1 MLLRSSLLLLLAL
14 VCLPTPGRAA
24 QGEERLGARLEARLA
39 GGEALPGDGLRVIVK
54 LREHAAASPRTGRA
68 ERRAAIAAR
77 QQAVLDGIPAEGF
90 RLQRRYRNTAGFA
103 GWARRDAIE
112 ALSAHP
118 DVELVYLDG
127 RVRAH
132 LVEGRPLVGGDL
144 ALAAGYTGLGVNVA
158 VLDTGIDTDHP
169 GLSNS
174 LVDQQC
180 YCDDHPS
187 RWLGCCPGGD
197 DVESGPGAAEANVQA
212 DEGHATAVAGII
224 TWWRGVA
231 SNAGVVAV
239 KVLDETGEGNFSD
252 VDSALDWVLDN
263 ADAYADP
270 IRVVNLSFGDDTPYD
285 DDSVDP
291 CSGTSTADLIAQLV
305 AAGITVVAASGNE
318 AFSNGISFP
327 ACVPGAISV
336 GGVYDQH
343 FNTASWCGTPT
354 CAPYLCTD
362 KPAPVDSFV
371 CHSNSGS
378 LLDVLA
384 PNWRTN
390 TTAIGGGTAAF
401 GGTSAS
407 APYVAAQAA
416 LLYQADPNVTPA
428 QVRSLLKGHGP
439 MVTNPANGLSFRRS
453 NVAGALTE
461 LVGGPDTDG
470 DGVPEDGDGS
480 GTAGDDLCGD
490 GEIYLCDDSCPV
502 DWDPGQA
509 DADGDGLGDVCDNC
523 PSIANPGQ
531 ADVDGDGIGD
541 ACDAACSNGQDDDG
555 DGLVDFAGFDPGC
568 DTANDTEETSASLL
582 CDNGEDDDLDGYVD
596 LADPGCKDPIWPKE
610 DPACDDGIDND
621 GDGGTDHDGDPADT
635 QCLGQPWRQREAS
648 AACGLGA
655 ELVFLLPLLQ
665 RLTRTRRRRS

>member
-24 QGEERLGARLEARLA
+24 QGEERLGARLAARLA

-54 LREHAAASPRTGRA
+54 LRENAAASPRAGRA

-77 QQAVLDGIPAEGF
+77 QQAVLDGMPAERF
-90 RLQRRYRNTAGFA
+90 RLHRRYRNTAGFA

-127 RVRAH
+127 RVRAY

-180 YCDDHPS
+180 FCDNHISPS
-187 RWLGCCPGGD
+187 RGCCPNRGEAQSTGN
-197 DVESGPGAAEANVQA
+197 AAED
-212 DEGHATAVAGII
+212 DEGHGTAVAGIV
-224 TWWRGVA
+224 TWWRAVA
-231 SNAGVVAV
+231 PNAGVVAV
-239 KVLDETGEGNFSD
+239 KVLDANGSGRFSD
-252 VDSALDWVLDN
+252 ADAALDWVLDN
-263 ADAYADP
+263 KDAYSDP
-270 IRVVNLSFGDDTPYD
+270 IRVVNMSFGDDTPYD

-291 CSGTSTADLIAQLV
+291 CSGSTTADLIAQLV

-318 AFSNGISFP
+318 AFSNGIGFP

-336 GGVYDQH
+336 GGVYDQD

-362 KPAPVDSFV
+362 NPAPVDSFV

-390 TTAIGGGTAAF
+390 TTAIGGGSASF
-401 GGTSAS
+401 GGTSAA
-407 APYVAAQAA
+407 APSISAQAA
-416 LLYQADPNVTPA
+416 LLYEADPAVTPA
-428 QVRSLLKGHGP
+428 QVRTLLEGHGP

-461 LVGGPDTDG
+461 LLGGPDTDG

-502 DWDPGQA
+502 DWDPGQ
-509 DADGDGLGDVCDNC
+509 G
-523 PSIANPGQ
+523 
-531 ADVDGDGIGD
+531 DVDGDGIGD

-635 QCLGQPWRQREAS
+635 QCLGRSWAQREAS
-648 AACGLGA
+648 VACGLGA

-665 RLTRTRRRRS
+665 RLTRARRRRRS

>member
-1 MLLRSSLLLLLAL
+1 MLLRSSLLLLLL
-14 VCLPTPGRAA
+14 VLLCLPTPGRAA
-24 QGEERLGARLEARLA
+24 QGEERLGARLAARLA
-39 GGEALPGDGLRVIVK
+39 QGEALPDDGLRVIVK
-54 LREHAAASPRTGRA
+54 LREDAAASPRTGRA
-68 ERRAAIAAR
+68 ARRAAIAAR
-77 QQAVLDGIPAEGF
+77 QQGVLDGMLAGGF

-118 DVELVYLDG
+118 DVELIYLDG

-132 LVEGRPLVGGDL
+132 LVQGRPLVGGDQ

-180 YCDDHPS
+180 FCDNHFSPS
-187 RWLGCCPGGD
+187 RGCCPNGD
-197 DVESGPGAAEANVQA
+197 DVQSTGNAAED
-212 DEGHATAVAGII
+212 DEGHGTAVSGIV
-224 TWWRGVA
+224 TWWRAVA
-231 SNAGVVAV
+231 TDAGVVAV
-239 KVLDETGEGNFSD
+239 KVLDANGSGRFSD
-252 VDSALDWVLDN
+252 VDAALDWVLDN
-263 ADAYADP
+263 KDAYVDP
-270 IRVVNLSFGDDTPYD
+270 IRVVNMSLGDDTPYD
-285 DDSVDP
+285 DDSVYP
-291 CSGTSTADLIAQLV
+291 CSGSTTANLIDMLV
-305 AAGITVVAASGNE
+305 QARITVVVSSGNE
-318 AFSNGISFP
+318 AVSNGIGFP

-336 GGVYDQH
+336 GGVYDAALG
-343 FNTASWCGTPT
+343 NVSWCGSPT

-362 KPAPVDSFV
+362 TSTAADDFV

-384 PNWRTN
+384 PNWRTD
-390 TTAIGGGTAAF
+390 TTAIGGGSANF
-401 GGTSAS
+401 GGTSAA
-407 APYVAAQAA
+407 APSISAQAA
-416 LLYQADPNVTPA
+416 LLYEADPAVTPA
-428 QVRSLLKGHGP
+428 QVRTLLKGHGP
-439 MVTNPANGLSFRRS
+439 VVTNPANGLSFRRS

-461 LVGGPDTDG
+461 LLGGLDTDG

-523 PSIANPGQ
+523 PSIANPSQG
-531 ADVDGDGIGD
+531 DVDGDGIGD
-541 ACDAACSNGQDDDG
+541 ACAAACSNGQDDDG

-568 DTANDTEETSASLL
+568 DTTNDTEETSASLP

-596 LADPGCKDPIWPKE
+596 LADPGCHDPTWPME

-635 QCLGQPWRQREAS
+635 QCLGRSWALREAY

-665 RLTRTRRRRS
+665 RLTRTRRRRRS